1 MGIGSRVSARAAESA
16 VLRETRCEDSRVPR
30 LELAEW
36 ASRYGVTAG
45 ITSREG
51 DFSLGLWTDESSAR
65 VQSRWGSFRAAFQDR
80 FLSVVFSHQVHGT
93 KVARHAGQGPG
104 WLVLD
109 GLDGHVTTDSGVLLT
124 ISVADCIPVYIVE
137 PESGAVALLHS
148 GWRGTA
154 DGILARGVA
163 EITGATGVTSD
174 KLVIHCGVGICGE
187 CYEVGSEVAARFV
200 SPPPEGPT
208 HVDLRQILAAQARAA
223 GVQDVTVSPWC
234 SAHDRDRF
242 FSHRASGGRDG
253 RMVAYIGRP
262 RT

>member
-1 MGIGSRVSARAAESA
+1 MGIGSRVSAWAAEPA
-16 VLRETRCEDSRVPR
+16 MLREVRCEDSRVPR

-51 DFSLGLWTDESSAR
+51 DFSLGLWTDESSAK

-80 FLSVVFSHQVHGT
+80 FPSVVFSHQVHGIE
-93 KVARHAGQGPG
+93 VARHTGRGAG
-104 WLVLD
+104 WLVLE
-109 GLDGHVTTDSGVLLT
+109 GLDGHVTSEAGVLLT
-124 ISVADCIPVYIVE
+124 ISVADCIPVYLVE
-137 PESGAVALLHS
+137 PDSGVVGLLHS

-154 DGILARGVA
+154 DGILARGIA
-163 EITGATGVTSD
+163 AITGASGVTSER
-174 KLVIHCGVGICGE
+174 LVIHCGVGICGD
-187 CYEVGSEVAARFV
+187 CYEVGSEVAARFDSLERQ
-200 SPPPEGPT
+200 SPM
-208 HVDLRQILAAQARAA
+208 HVDLRQVLAAQARAA
-223 GVQDVTVSPWC
+223 GVREVTVSPWC

-242 FSHRASGGRDG
+242 YSHRASGGRDG